1 MATRRRTSRHANL
14 PARANSKNQLVRAAT
29 GRTAKTAYALIGTA
43 GLAALAIAIFG
54 PRRFQREI
62 LAPVQ
67 NKVSDQASQL
77 WADSQGLRQQIGR
90 LFDRAQGEA
99 GPRTAALKLS
109 ERGQAIFA
117 PLEAGTHRAFS
128 RDMR

>member
-14 PARANSKNQLVRAAT
+14 PARANLKNQLVRAAT

-67 NKVSDQASQL
+67 NKVSEQASQV
-77 WADSQGLRQQIGR
+77 WADSQGLRQQIGDFFGR
-90 LFDRAQGEA
+90 VQNQASREKLARGFQSWIGHFRA
-99 GPRTAALKLS
+99 T
-109 ERGQAIFA
+109 
-117 PLEAGTHRAFS
+117 
-128 RDMR
+128 

>member
-14 PARANSKNQLVRAAT
+14 PARANLKNQLVRAAT

-43 GLAALAIAIFG
+43 GLAALAIAMFG

-67 NKVSDQASQL
+67 NKVGDQASQL
-77 WADSQGLRQQIGR
+77 WADSRGLRQQIGN
-90 LFDRAQGEA
+90 LFARAGKEA
-99 GPRTAALKLS
+99 GR
-109 ERGQAIFA
+109 ERLVRNFQSWVGHF
-117 PLEAGTHRAFS
+117 RAC
-128 RDMR
+128 